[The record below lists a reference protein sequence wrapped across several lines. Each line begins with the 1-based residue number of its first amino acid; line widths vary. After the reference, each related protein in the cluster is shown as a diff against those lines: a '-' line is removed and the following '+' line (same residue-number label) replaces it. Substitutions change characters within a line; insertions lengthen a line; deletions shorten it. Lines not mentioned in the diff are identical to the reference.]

1 MLGLQ
6 DNIRKDGQDLIRI
19 GGLYAREYDWFTKE
33 DAEWIRTR
41 LKETIKEYENAN
53 KSTTEKLKEYGSS
66 IKDLN
71 EKVRQRLNDWLT

>member
-1 MLGLQ
+1 MKPIE
-6 DNIRKDGQDLIRI
+6 N
-19 GGLYAREYDWFTKE
+19 YDELFCTTVKE
-33 DAEWIRTR
+33 DTR
-41 LKETIKEYENAN
+41 VIKETIKEYENAN